1 MTCYQSIKVPRVINI
16 KRAWGKKQGN
26 MRTMF
31 KTFDNE
37 RFCKT
42 VKDKKQRFDDMSPLS
57 NANER
62 DYEPIYIG
70 NEGVKH
76 NTKFEEQMNELIKRK
91 VLLERSRFSQSE
103 TCEHKTLK
111 THKYS
116 QSILFSCIHTAEYMK
131 E

>member
-26 MRTMF
+26 IRTMF

-42 VKDKKQRFDDMSPLS
+42 GKDKKQRFDDMSPLS

-76 NTKFEEQMNELIKRK
+76 NTKFEEQMN
-91 VLLERSRFSQSE
+91 
-103 TCEHKTLK
+103 
-111 THKYS
+111 
-116 QSILFSCIHTAEYMK
+116 
-131 E
+131 

>member
-1 MTCYQSIKVPRVINI
+1 MTCYQSIKVPHVINI

-26 MRTMF
+26 IRTMF

-42 VKDKKQRFDDMSPLS
+42 GKDKKQRFDDMSPLS

-76 NTKFEEQMNELIKRK
+76 NTKFEEQMN
-91 VLLERSRFSQSE
+91 
-103 TCEHKTLK
+103 
-111 THKYS
+111 
-116 QSILFSCIHTAEYMK
+116 
-131 E
+131 

>member
-70 NEGVKH
+70 NEH
-76 NTKFEEQMNELIKRK
+76 
-91 VLLERSRFSQSE
+91 
-103 TCEHKTLK
+103 
-111 THKYS
+111 
-116 QSILFSCIHTAEYMK
+116 
-131 E
+131 

>member
-62 DYEPIYIG
+62 DYEPVYIG

-91 VLLERSRFSQSE
+91 VLLERSRFLQSE
-103 TCEHKTLK
+103 TCEHKTLNI
-111 THKYS
+111 HKAYCS
-116 QSILFSCIHTAEYMK
+116 VAYTRLNT
-131 E
+131 